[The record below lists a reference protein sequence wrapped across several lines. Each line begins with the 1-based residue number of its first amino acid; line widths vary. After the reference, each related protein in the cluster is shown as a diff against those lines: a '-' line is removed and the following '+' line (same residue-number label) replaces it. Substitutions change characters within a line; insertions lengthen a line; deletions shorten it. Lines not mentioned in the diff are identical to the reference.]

1 MNVVDASV
9 AFKWVYDEP
18 EAEIALQVLR
28 AEPGLTAPALWLVE
42 CANVL
47 TRKHREGKL
56 DAGAISAR
64 LDFLRSLPLTPVD
77 DASLLAEGA
86 ALSLELHHPLY
97 DCLYL
102 ALARRESDRLI
113 TADYEFA
120 KVVKRAGYG
129 SSLLPLIDYRHP

>member
-28 AEPGLTAPALWLVE
+28 SEPGLTAPALWLVE

-47 TRKHREGKL
+47 SRKYKEGTL
-56 DAGAISAR
+56 RAGEIAAR
-64 LDFLRSLPLTPVD
+64 LDFLRGLPLTPVD
-77 DASLLAEGA
+77 DASLLPQGV
-86 ALSLELHHPLY
+86 ALSLELKHPLY

-102 ALARRESDRLI
+102 ALAIQESGLLI
-113 TADYEFA
+113 LADYDFA
-120 KVVKRAGYG
+120 NVAKRGGYG
-129 SSLLPLIDYRHP
+129 SRILPLTDYRHP